1 MAHPYRIREIA
12 QQAGLSTATVDRVL
26 HGRAGV
32 RAGTV
37 AEVHRAIADLQRQA
51 SQVGLGGATF
61 FVDLVVLAPDRF
73 SRAVRAALEAELP
86 TLRPAVVR
94 ARFHFRQDGS
104 AADLADVLDGVGR
117 RGSSGV
123 LLKAPDDPAVVAAVA
138 RLEERGIPVVTF
150 VTDVPAS
157 RRVAYVGMD
166 DRAAGATA
174 AYLLTAVAPGS
185 GGVLVS
191 LSRSTFR
198 GEGDREQGFR
208 AALRELAP
216 GVPVH
221 VVEGGDGLEDS
232 TRASVAQVLAGEPGI
247 DAVYSA
253 GGGNRAVL
261 AAFDDAG
268 RVPRGFVAHDLDADN
283 VVLLR
288 ERRLTAVL
296 HHDLRADVRRV
307 CRAVMQVQG
316 ALPGRPSSRPSQIQV
331 ITPYNEPA
339 GLLDDH

>member
-1 MAHPYRIREIA
+1 M
-12 QQAGLSTATVDRVL
+12 
-26 HGRAGV
+26 RAS
-32 RAGTV
+32 TV
-37 AEVHRAIADLQRQA
+37 AEVHRALADLDRQA
-51 SQVGLGGATF
+51 CQVRLTGATF
-61 FVDLVVLAPDRF
+61 FLDVVVLAPERF
-73 SRAVRAALEAELP
+73 SRAVRTALEAELP
-86 TLRPAVVR
+86 ALRPAVVR
-94 ARFHFRQDGS
+94 ARFHLREDGGVDDLV
-104 AADLADVLDGVGR
+104 ADLDRIAR

-123 LLKAPDDPAVVAAVA
+123 LLKAPDEPAVVAAVA
-138 RLEERGIPVVTF
+138 RLQERGIPVVTF
-150 VTDVPAS
+150 VTDVPTS

-174 AYLLTAVAPGS
+174 AYLLTAVAPDA

-208 AALRELAP
+208 AALRDLAP
-216 GVPVH
+216 HLPVH
-221 VVEGGDGLEDS
+221 VVEGADGLDGS
-232 TRASVAQVLAGEPGI
+232 TRQAVARALGEAPHL
-247 DAVYSA
+247 DLVYSV

-261 AAFDDAG
+261 SAFDDAG
-268 RVPRGFVAHDLDADN
+268 RRVRGFVAHDLDQDN
-283 VVLLR
+283 VLLLR

-316 ALPGRPSSRPSQIQV
+316 ALPGRPSSVPSQIQV

-339 GLLDDH
+339 AFTTDA

>member
-37 AEVHRAIADLQRQA
+37 AQVHRAIADLDRQA
-51 SQVGLGGATF
+51 SQVRLGGATF
-61 FVDLVVLAPDRF
+61 FLDLVVLAPDRF

-94 ARFHFRQDGS
+94 ARFHFRQDGG
-104 AADLADVLDGVGR
+104 AADLMGVLDGIAR

-138 RLEERGIPVVTF
+138 RLQARGIPVVTF
-150 VTDVPAS
+150 VTDLPAS

-174 AYLLTAVAPGS
+174 AYLLTALAPES

-208 AALRELAP
+208 ATLRELAP
-216 GVPVH
+216 QVPVH
-221 VVEGGDGLEDS
+221 VAEGGDGLEPP
-232 TRASVAQVLAGEPGI
+232 TGAAVAAVLARAPGI
-247 DAVYSA
+247 DAVYSV
-253 GGGNRAVL
+253 GGA
-261 AAFDDAG
+261 
-268 RVPRGFVAHDLDADN
+268 
-283 VVLLR
+283 
-288 ERRLTAVL
+288 TA
-296 HHDLRADVRRV
+296 R
-307 CRAVMQVQG
+307 C
-316 ALPGRPSSRPSQIQV
+316 SRPSTRRGGPCGV
-331 ITPYNEPA
+331 SWRTTSTPTTWSC
-339 GLLDDH
+339 

>member
-1 MAHPYRIREIA
+1 MSHPYRIREIA

-32 RAGTV
+32 RAATV
-37 AEVHRAIADLQRQA
+37 AEVHRAIADLDRQA
-51 SQVGLGGATF
+51 SQVRLGGATF

-73 SRAVRAALEAELP
+73 SRAVRTALEAELP
-86 TLRPAVVR
+86 SLRPAVVR
-94 ARFHFRQDGS
+94 ARFHFREAGTP
-104 AADLADVLDGVGR
+104 ADLAATMDAIAE

-150 VTDVPAS
+150 VTDVPTS
-157 RRVAYVGMD
+157 RRIAYVGMD

-174 AYLLTAVAPGS
+174 AYLLTTAAPDS
-185 GGVLVS
+185 TGVLVA

-198 GEGDREQGFR
+198 GEGDRELGFR
-208 AALRELAP
+208 AALRNLAP
-216 GVPVH
+216 QLPVH
-221 VVEGGDGLEDS
+221 VVEGTDGLDAATGTAVPE
-232 TRASVAQVLAGEPGI
+232 VLARHEGI
-247 DAVYSA
+247 DTVYSI

-261 AAFDDAG
+261 AAFEAAS
-268 RVPRGFVAHDLDADN
+268 RPVRAFVAHDLDAEN

-288 ERRLTAVL
+288 ARRLTAVL

-307 CRAVMQVQG
+307 CRAVMQAQG
-316 ALPGRPSSRPSQIQV
+316 ALPGRPSSHPSQIQV
-331 ITPYNEPA
+331 VTPFNEPA
-339 GLLDDH
+339 GLLGDG

>member
-1 MAHPYRIREIA
+1 VAHPYRLREIA
-12 QQAGLSTATVDRVL
+12 QQAGLSLATVDRVL
-26 HGRAGV
+26 HGRPGV
-32 RAGTV
+32 RAATV
-37 AEVHRAIADLQRQA
+37 VEVHRAIADLERQA
-51 SQVGLGGATF
+51 SQVRLGGATF
-61 FVDLVVLAPDRF
+61 FLDLVVLAPDRF

-94 ARFHFRQDGS
+94 ARFHLREDGTV
-104 AADLADVLDGVGR
+104 ADLVADLDRIGR

-123 LLKAPDDPAVVAAVA
+123 LLKAPDDPAVVAAVG
-138 RLEERGIPVVTF
+138 RLEERGVPVVTF
-150 VTDVPAS
+150 VTDVPTS

-174 AYLLTAVAPGS
+174 AYLLTAVAPDA

-191 LSRSTFR
+191 LSRRTFR

-208 AALRELAP
+208 AALRDLAP
-216 GVPVH
+216 HLPVH
-221 VVEGGDGLEDS
+221 VVEGGDGLDAS
-232 TRASVAQVLAGEPGI
+232 TRETVAGALAGAPAV
-247 DAVYSA
+247 DLVYSA

-261 AAFDDAG
+261 AAFDAAG
-268 RVPRGFVAHDLDADN
+268 RRVRGFVAHDLDADN
-283 VVLLR
+283 VALLR

-316 ALPGRPSSRPSQIQV
+316 ALHGRPSSVPSQIQV

-339 GLLDDH
+339 AFGGDA

>member
-26 HGRAGV
+26 NGRAGV

-37 AEVHRAIADLQRQA
+37 AEVHRAVADLERQA
-51 SQVGLGGATF
+51 SQVRLGGRTF
-61 FVDLVVLAPDRF
+61 FLDLVVLAPDRF

-86 TLRPAVVR
+86 SLRPAVIR
-94 ARFHFRQDGS
+94 ARFHFREDGS
-104 AADLADVLDGVGR
+104 VADLVRVLDGIVR
-117 RGSSGV
+117 KGSSGV
-123 LLKAPDDPAVVAAVA
+123 LLKSPDDPAVVAAIA
-138 RLEERGIPVVTF
+138 RLEDAGIPVVTF
-150 VTDVPAS
+150 VTDVPTS
-157 RRVAYVGMD
+157 RRIAYVGMD

-174 AYLLTAVAPGS
+174 AYLLTAVGRDP

-198 GEGDREQGFR
+198 GEGDRESGFR
-208 AALRELAP
+208 TALRELAP
-216 GVPVH
+216 HLPVH
-221 VVEGGDGLEDS
+221 AVEGTDGLDASIFATVSAALERDPSLDS
-232 TRASVAQVLAGEPGI
+232 
-247 DAVYSA
+247 VYSV

-261 AAFDDAG
+261 AAFDAAG
-268 RVPRGFVAHDLDADN
+268 REVRGFVAHDLDAEN

-296 HHDLRADVRRV
+296 HHDLRTDVRRV
-307 CRAVMQVQG
+307 CRAVMQAQG

-331 ITPYNEPA
+331 ITPFNEPA
-339 GLLDDH
+339 GLLDEV